1 MAASC
6 GNFVRDHLL
15 LGGQNIIMISH
26 VGIPNKKT
34 LLLASCM
41 DDLCNACDL
50 ELCW

>member
-26 VGIPNKKT
+26 VQT